1 MNGTDYTGQRQP
13 EIIPPG
19 QEIPTQPAPP
29 PRPRFPI
36 TTGLVAVNVAVFLL
50 MVFTGVSVADP
61 TPRDIVRWG
70 ANYAPY
76 TLGGQS
82 WRLITSVFIHIGII
96 HILAN
101 MWALWNLGALAE
113 MIFGRKFYLPIYLL
127 AGVAGN
133 IASLAIH
140 PGAPGAGAS
149 GAIFGIAGAM
159 ISVLKFAKLP
169 APRNAMRGTLRS
181 LLWFAVFNLL
191 FGQAVPGID
200 NAAHLGG
207 FICGL
212 VLGALLSWARFVGEG
227 SRPLVRWAS
236 IALVALLLFV
246 GFVSLKRA
254 YRVPNVGPVVLLPA
268 TLSKVVQSQA

>member
-1 MNGTDYTGQRQP
+1 MDGTEYTRQRQP

-29 PRPRFPI
+29 PRPRFPL
-36 TTGLVAVNVAVFLL
+36 TTGLIAINIAVFLL
-50 MVFTGVSVADP
+50 MVFTGASATNP
-61 TPRDIVRWG
+61 APRDILRWG
-70 ANYAPY
+70 ANFAPY

-82 WRLITSVFIHIGII
+82 WRLITSVFLHYGII
-96 HILAN
+96 HLLVN
-101 MWALWNLGALAE
+101 MWALWNLGALTE

-127 AGVAGN
+127 TGIAGN
-133 IASLAIH
+133 IASLAVH
-140 PGAPGAGAS
+140 PGGIGAGAS
-149 GAIFGIAGAM
+149 GAIFGLAGAM
-159 ISVLKFAKLP
+159 ISVLKLAKLP

-181 LLWFAVFNLL
+181 LLWFAAFNLF
-191 FGQAVPGID
+191 FGYAVPGID

-212 VLGALLSWARFVGEG
+212 ILGALLSWARYVGEG

-236 IALVALLLFV
+236 IALVALLLFM

-254 YRVPNVGPVVLLPA
+254 YHPPNRGPLVLLSRP
-268 TLSKVVQSQA
+268 LSC

>member
-19 QEIPTQPAPP
+19 QEIPVQPAPP

-36 TTGLVAVNVAVFLL
+36 TTGLVAVNIAVFLL

-70 ANYAPY
+70 ANFAPF

-82 WRLITSVFIHIGII
+82 WRLITSVFLHIGII

-127 AGVAGN
+127 TGIAGN

-140 PGAPGAGAS
+140 HNSPGAGAS

-212 VLGALLSWARFVGEG
+212 VLGALLSWARYVGEG

-254 YRVPNVGPVVLLPA
+254 YRVPHVGPVALLPA
-268 TLSKVVQSQA
+268 TLK

>member
-1 MNGTDYTGQRQP
+1 MNGSEYHSQRQP

-19 QEIPTQPAPP
+19 QETPIEA
-29 PRPRFPI
+29 PRPRFRFPLTSSLI
-36 TTGLVAVNVAVFLL
+36 AINIAVFLL
-50 MVFTGVSVADP
+50 MAFTGVSAIDP

-70 ANYAPY
+70 ANYAPF
-76 TLGGQS
+76 TLQGQA
-82 WRLITSVFIHIGII
+82 WRLVTSVFLHIGLI

-113 MIFGRKFYLPIYLL
+113 LIFGRRFYLPIYLL

-133 IASLAIH
+133 IGSLAIH
-140 PGAPGAGAS
+140 HNAPGAGAS
-149 GAIFGIAGAM
+149 GAIFGLAGAM
-159 ISVLKFAKLP
+159 ISVLKFAHLP

-200 NAAHLGG
+200 NAAHIGG
-207 FICGL
+207 FLCGL
-212 VLGALLSWARFVGEG
+212 ILGALLSWSRRVDEA

-236 IALVALLLFV
+236 IVLVAALLVV
-246 GFVSLKRA
+246 GFVALKRTYFPGA
-254 YRVPNVGPVVLLPA
+254 IHSPA
-268 TLSKVVQSQA
+268 ASISQPSSPLSS

>member
-1 MNGTDYTGQRQP
+1 MNGSEYARERQP

-19 QEIPTQPAPP
+19 QQVPVEAPP
-29 PRPRFPI
+29 PPRLRFPI
-36 TTGLVAVNVAVFLL
+36 TSGLVAINIAVFLL
-50 MVFTGVSVADP
+50 MVFTGVSAGSP
-61 TPRDIVRWG
+61 TARDIIRWG
-70 ANYAPY
+70 ANFAPL

-82 WRLITSVFIHIGII
+82 WRLITSVFLHIGLI

-101 MWALWNLGALAE
+101 MWALWNLGALTE

-127 AGVAGN
+127 AGIAGN

-181 LLWFAVFNLL
+181 LLWFAAFNLL

-236 IALVALLLFV
+236 IALVALLLFI
-246 GFVSLKRA
+246 GFVGLKRV
-254 YRVPNVGPVVLLPA
+254 YRPPNFNPAPLL
-268 TLSKVVQSQA
+268 LELRVSS